1 MTINDDGTLLGILLL
16 INNLLPFILF
26 FIGCSILYFSAESF
40 IDNSINLSKK
50 LNISPI
56 IIGASVIAI
65 GTSLPELLVSLF
77 SIFKHNTSNDIGNLV
92 SSSIVIGNILGS
104 NIANIA
110 LVMGFCAVIHNIV
123 LNINIL
129 KDLLFITLLGFYVLV
144 CVYYEIPI
152 NYIHGILLLLSFIA
166 YFYYLIKNNSNNE
179 NGFLNLKKSPVSIKS
194 EWRPYLADIAFQTY
208 VTSQAFPEWS
218 ITPYLMLVNKSKET
232 NMDGLNQ
239 LFTIVQT
246 EENGEM
252 RLGVEVNEKEINA
265 SKEKIKDTVLQD
277 VNVKRVV
284 NSILY
289 DTSLGNDNFFDL
301 LNRPLSEFG
310 TENASTFIEAAH
322 QLSDAYKNEISL
334 DKSGSSFGACC
345 SKCTFCYQEII
356 PNYNPEEKYISSI
369 WKFPKNKIP
378 ELFEQKVFSIKDLRN
393 NPGLNPLNPNTKSYF
408 RQSLQIDLTANND
421 LSEWH
426 SDDISEVMSEWNFP
440 LHFIDFETC
449 TVPLPFHK
457 NEYPYAIIASQ
468 FSIHTLQEN
477 GNIKHYQWLA
487 DQSPIDP
494 TIQFVKE
501 LKKILSNDN
510 GKVFM
515 YANHENAVLKSAKQ
529 RMLPNRNEFKD
540 EIDFISS

>member
-179 NGFLNLKKSPVSIKS
+179 NEIDNNTKNLFICLIIIFISIIGLSLGTNLIVDNALNISKIIGVSELNIGFSIV
-194 EWRPYLADIAFQTY
+194 A
-208 VTSQAFPEWS
+208 
-218 ITPYLMLVNKSKET
+218 
-232 NMDGLNQ
+232 
-239 LFTIVQT
+239 
-246 EENGEM
+246 
-252 RLGVEVNEKEINA
+252 LG
-265 SKEKIKDTVLQD
+265 
-277 VNVKRVV
+277 
-284 NSILY
+284 
-289 DTSLGNDNFFDL
+289 TSL
-301 LNRPLSEFG
+301 
-310 TENASTFIEAAH
+310 
-322 QLSDAYKNEISL
+322 
-334 DKSGSSFGACC
+334 
-345 SKCTFCYQEII
+345 
-356 PNYNPEEKYISSI
+356 
-369 WKFPKNKIP
+369 P
-378 ELFEQKVFSIKDLRN
+378 ELFTSLAAVKRGNVNLLLGNVIGSNI
-393 NPGLNPLNPNTKSYF
+393 LN
-408 RQSLQIDLTANND
+408 
-421 LSEWH
+421 
-426 SDDISEVMSEWNFP
+426 
-440 LHFIDFETC
+440 
-449 TVPLPFHK
+449 
-457 NEYPYAIIASQ
+457 II
-468 FSIHTLQEN
+468 
-477 GNIKHYQWLA
+477 
-487 DQSPIDP
+487 
-494 TIQFVKE
+494 FV
-501 LKKILSNDN
+501 L
-510 GKVFM
+510 G
-515 YANHENAVLKSAKQ
+515 
-529 RMLPNRNEFKD
+529 
-540 EIDFISS
+540 ISSLFTNISIQAEMLEGGYFIGFIFIFTHIFLILNYIFFKSLSKFSGMILLIIYVYFIYKLF

>member
-179 NGFLNLKKSPVSIKS
+179 NEIDNNTKNLFICLIIIFISIIGLSLGTNLIVDNALNISKIIGVSELNIGFSIV
-194 EWRPYLADIAFQTY
+194 A
-208 VTSQAFPEWS
+208 
-218 ITPYLMLVNKSKET
+218 
-232 NMDGLNQ
+232 
-239 LFTIVQT
+239 
-246 EENGEM
+246 
-252 RLGVEVNEKEINA
+252 LG
-265 SKEKIKDTVLQD
+265 
-277 VNVKRVV
+277 
-284 NSILY
+284 
-289 DTSLGNDNFFDL
+289 TSL
-301 LNRPLSEFG
+301 
-310 TENASTFIEAAH
+310 
-322 QLSDAYKNEISL
+322 
-334 DKSGSSFGACC
+334 
-345 SKCTFCYQEII
+345 
-356 PNYNPEEKYISSI
+356 
-369 WKFPKNKIP
+369 P
-378 ELFEQKVFSIKDLRN
+378 ELFTSLAAVKRGNVNLLIGNVIGSNI
-393 NPGLNPLNPNTKSYF
+393 LN
-408 RQSLQIDLTANND
+408 
-421 LSEWH
+421 
-426 SDDISEVMSEWNFP
+426 
-440 LHFIDFETC
+440 
-449 TVPLPFHK
+449 
-457 NEYPYAIIASQ
+457 II
-468 FSIHTLQEN
+468 
-477 GNIKHYQWLA
+477 
-487 DQSPIDP
+487 
-494 TIQFVKE
+494 FV
-501 LKKILSNDN
+501 L
-510 GKVFM
+510 G
-515 YANHENAVLKSAKQ
+515 
-529 RMLPNRNEFKD
+529 
-540 EIDFISS
+540 ISSLFTNISIQAEMLKGGYFIGFIFIFTHIFLILNYIFFKSLSKFSGMILLIIYVYFIYKLF

>member
-179 NGFLNLKKSPVSIKS
+179 NEIDNNTKNLFICLIIIFISIIGLSLGTNLIVDNALNISKIIGVSELNIGFSIV
-194 EWRPYLADIAFQTY
+194 A
-208 VTSQAFPEWS
+208 
-218 ITPYLMLVNKSKET
+218 
-232 NMDGLNQ
+232 
-239 LFTIVQT
+239 
-246 EENGEM
+246 
-252 RLGVEVNEKEINA
+252 LG
-265 SKEKIKDTVLQD
+265 
-277 VNVKRVV
+277 
-284 NSILY
+284 
-289 DTSLGNDNFFDL
+289 TSL
-301 LNRPLSEFG
+301 
-310 TENASTFIEAAH
+310 
-322 QLSDAYKNEISL
+322 
-334 DKSGSSFGACC
+334 
-345 SKCTFCYQEII
+345 
-356 PNYNPEEKYISSI
+356 
-369 WKFPKNKIP
+369 P
-378 ELFEQKVFSIKDLRN
+378 ELFTSLAAVKRGNVNLLIGNVIGSNI
-393 NPGLNPLNPNTKSYF
+393 LN
-408 RQSLQIDLTANND
+408 
-421 LSEWH
+421 
-426 SDDISEVMSEWNFP
+426 
-440 LHFIDFETC
+440 
-449 TVPLPFHK
+449 
-457 NEYPYAIIASQ
+457 II
-468 FSIHTLQEN
+468 
-477 GNIKHYQWLA
+477 
-487 DQSPIDP
+487 
-494 TIQFVKE
+494 FV
-501 LKKILSNDN
+501 L
-510 GKVFM
+510 G
-515 YANHENAVLKSAKQ
+515 
-529 RMLPNRNEFKD
+529 
-540 EIDFISS
+540 ISSLFTNISIQAEMLKGGYFIGFIFIFTHIFLILNYIFFKSLSKFSGMILLIIYMYFIYKLF

>member
-179 NGFLNLKKSPVSIKS
+179 NEIDNNTKNLFICLIIIFISIIGLSLGTNLIVDNALNISKIIGVSELNIGFSIV
-194 EWRPYLADIAFQTY
+194 A
-208 VTSQAFPEWS
+208 
-218 ITPYLMLVNKSKET
+218 
-232 NMDGLNQ
+232 
-239 LFTIVQT
+239 
-246 EENGEM
+246 
-252 RLGVEVNEKEINA
+252 LG
-265 SKEKIKDTVLQD
+265 
-277 VNVKRVV
+277 
-284 NSILY
+284 
-289 DTSLGNDNFFDL
+289 TSL
-301 LNRPLSEFG
+301 
-310 TENASTFIEAAH
+310 
-322 QLSDAYKNEISL
+322 
-334 DKSGSSFGACC
+334 
-345 SKCTFCYQEII
+345 
-356 PNYNPEEKYISSI
+356 
-369 WKFPKNKIP
+369 P
-378 ELFEQKVFSIKDLRN
+378 ELFTSLAAVKRGNVNLLLGNVIGSNI
-393 NPGLNPLNPNTKSYF
+393 LN
-408 RQSLQIDLTANND
+408 
-421 LSEWH
+421 
-426 SDDISEVMSEWNFP
+426 
-440 LHFIDFETC
+440 
-449 TVPLPFHK
+449 
-457 NEYPYAIIASQ
+457 II
-468 FSIHTLQEN
+468 
-477 GNIKHYQWLA
+477 
-487 DQSPIDP
+487 
-494 TIQFVKE
+494 FV
-501 LKKILSNDN
+501 L
-510 GKVFM
+510 G
-515 YANHENAVLKSAKQ
+515 
-529 RMLPNRNEFKD
+529 
-540 EIDFISS
+540 ISSLFTNISIQAEMLKGGYFIGFIFIFTHIFLILNYIFFKSLSKFSGMILLIIYVYFIYKLF

>member
-179 NGFLNLKKSPVSIKS
+179 NEIDNNTKNLFICLIIIFISIIGLSLGTNLIVDNALNISKIIGVSELNIGFSIV
-194 EWRPYLADIAFQTY
+194 A
-208 VTSQAFPEWS
+208 
-218 ITPYLMLVNKSKET
+218 
-232 NMDGLNQ
+232 
-239 LFTIVQT
+239 
-246 EENGEM
+246 
-252 RLGVEVNEKEINA
+252 LG
-265 SKEKIKDTVLQD
+265 
-277 VNVKRVV
+277 
-284 NSILY
+284 
-289 DTSLGNDNFFDL
+289 TSL
-301 LNRPLSEFG
+301 
-310 TENASTFIEAAH
+310 
-322 QLSDAYKNEISL
+322 
-334 DKSGSSFGACC
+334 
-345 SKCTFCYQEII
+345 
-356 PNYNPEEKYISSI
+356 
-369 WKFPKNKIP
+369 P
-378 ELFEQKVFSIKDLRN
+378 ELFTSLAAVKRGNVNLLLGNVIGSNI
-393 NPGLNPLNPNTKSYF
+393 LN
-408 RQSLQIDLTANND
+408 
-421 LSEWH
+421 
-426 SDDISEVMSEWNFP
+426 
-440 LHFIDFETC
+440 
-449 TVPLPFHK
+449 
-457 NEYPYAIIASQ
+457 II
-468 FSIHTLQEN
+468 
-477 GNIKHYQWLA
+477 
-487 DQSPIDP
+487 
-494 TIQFVKE
+494 FV
-501 LKKILSNDN
+501 L
-510 GKVFM
+510 G
-515 YANHENAVLKSAKQ
+515 
-529 RMLPNRNEFKD
+529 
-540 EIDFISS
+540 ISSLFTNISIQAEMLEGGYFIGFIFIFTHIFLILNYIFFKSLSKFSGMILLIIYMYFIYKLF

>member
-179 NGFLNLKKSPVSIKS
+179 NEIDNNTKNLFICLIIIFISIIGLSLGTNLIVDNALNISKIIGVSELNIGFSIV
-194 EWRPYLADIAFQTY
+194 A
-208 VTSQAFPEWS
+208 
-218 ITPYLMLVNKSKET
+218 
-232 NMDGLNQ
+232 
-239 LFTIVQT
+239 
-246 EENGEM
+246 
-252 RLGVEVNEKEINA
+252 LG
-265 SKEKIKDTVLQD
+265 
-277 VNVKRVV
+277 
-284 NSILY
+284 
-289 DTSLGNDNFFDL
+289 TSL
-301 LNRPLSEFG
+301 
-310 TENASTFIEAAH
+310 
-322 QLSDAYKNEISL
+322 
-334 DKSGSSFGACC
+334 
-345 SKCTFCYQEII
+345 
-356 PNYNPEEKYISSI
+356 
-369 WKFPKNKIP
+369 P
-378 ELFEQKVFSIKDLRN
+378 ELFTSLAAVKRGNVNLLLGNVIGSNI
-393 NPGLNPLNPNTKSYF
+393 LN
-408 RQSLQIDLTANND
+408 
-421 LSEWH
+421 
-426 SDDISEVMSEWNFP
+426 
-440 LHFIDFETC
+440 
-449 TVPLPFHK
+449 
-457 NEYPYAIIASQ
+457 II
-468 FSIHTLQEN
+468 
-477 GNIKHYQWLA
+477 
-487 DQSPIDP
+487 
-494 TIQFVKE
+494 FV
-501 LKKILSNDN
+501 L
-510 GKVFM
+510 G
-515 YANHENAVLKSAKQ
+515 
-529 RMLPNRNEFKD
+529 
-540 EIDFISS
+540 ISSLFTNISIQAEMLKGGYFIGFIFIFTHIFLILNYIFFKSLSKFSGMILLIIYMYFIYKLF

>member
-179 NGFLNLKKSPVSIKS
+179 NEIDNNTKNLFICLIIIFISIIGLSLGTNLIVDNALNISKIIGVSELNIGFSIV
-194 EWRPYLADIAFQTY
+194 A
-208 VTSQAFPEWS
+208 
-218 ITPYLMLVNKSKET
+218 
-232 NMDGLNQ
+232 
-239 LFTIVQT
+239 
-246 EENGEM
+246 
-252 RLGVEVNEKEINA
+252 LG
-265 SKEKIKDTVLQD
+265 
-277 VNVKRVV
+277 
-284 NSILY
+284 
-289 DTSLGNDNFFDL
+289 TSL
-301 LNRPLSEFG
+301 
-310 TENASTFIEAAH
+310 
-322 QLSDAYKNEISL
+322 
-334 DKSGSSFGACC
+334 
-345 SKCTFCYQEII
+345 
-356 PNYNPEEKYISSI
+356 
-369 WKFPKNKIP
+369 P
-378 ELFEQKVFSIKDLRN
+378 ELFTSLAAVKRGNVNLLIGNVIGSNI
-393 NPGLNPLNPNTKSYF
+393 LN
-408 RQSLQIDLTANND
+408 
-421 LSEWH
+421 
-426 SDDISEVMSEWNFP
+426 
-440 LHFIDFETC
+440 
-449 TVPLPFHK
+449 
-457 NEYPYAIIASQ
+457 II
-468 FSIHTLQEN
+468 
-477 GNIKHYQWLA
+477 
-487 DQSPIDP
+487 
-494 TIQFVKE
+494 FV
-501 LKKILSNDN
+501 L
-510 GKVFM
+510 G
-515 YANHENAVLKSAKQ
+515 
-529 RMLPNRNEFKD
+529 
-540 EIDFISS
+540 ISSLFTNISIQAEMLEGGYFIGFIFIFTHIFLILNYIFFKSLSKFSGMILLIIYVYFIYKLF